1 MKNIPMRNSALKVIA
16 DKKNAQANG
25 VKSIDPVI
33 TKTTDPDTGAV
44 TTRKVWTNSYG
55 NRTNSGTTKRTTPV
69 IKIKKPTSSVKKPT
83 SSSGKEVVERS
94 WTQVN
99 MLGKPSG
106 TTVDTKP
113 SAPIATIRQTPT
125 KADRYRAVFNP
136 GYEKRKDK
144 SQTFDQ
150 WDQSEKER
158 TQKNSAK
165 NRRWDW
171 LKGDGGNG
179 EMDKNKSG
187 GCTTC

>member
-1 MKNIPMRNSALKVIA
+1 MAINRTDTPL
-16 DKKNAQANG
+16 ANTSEP
-25 VKSIDPVI
+25 KAIDPVI

-55 NRTNSGTTKRTTPV
+55 NRTNSGTTKRTTPL
-69 IKIKKPTSSVKKPT
+69 IKSNKSASSVKKPA
-83 SSSGKEVVERS
+83 SSSGKKVVERS
-94 WTQVN
+94 WTEVN
-99 MLGKPSG
+99 MLGKPKG
-106 TTVDTKP
+106 TTVNTKP

-125 KADRYRAVFNP
+125 KADRYRAVWNKS
-136 GYEKRKDK
+136 YETRKDK

-158 TQKNSAK
+158 TQKNAAK

-187 GCTTC
+187 GCTRC